1 MRMLV
6 LCGLFALALLAPAK
20 AAVIYLS
27 PAQQQVGVSDSVS
40 VDVFVT
46 GLAGEIVSGW
56 DLNLLFDDSILQ
68 LSDVFFDL
76 ANFADDP
83 VLDALYDSSAVGG
96 NISSFLVSFL
106 TDADL
111 LLRQAEPVRL
121 MSISFLALTDGVSL
135 INFGTDPDYELNV
148 TGLDGLSLDLA
159 ARGACIGVG
168 QGQCGTDIPAPST
181 LWLLGLALLLPLQ
194 RRFAPR

>member
-1 MRMLV
+1 MRMLL
-6 LCGLFALALLAPAK
+6 LCGLLALTLMFPVK

-27 PAQQQVGVSDSVS
+27 PAQQQVAVSDSVA

-46 GLAGEIVSGW
+46 GLAGEVVSGW

-68 LSDVFFDL
+68 FSDVFFDL

-83 VLDALYDSSAVGG
+83 MLDVLYDSSAVGG
-96 NISSFLVSFL
+96 NINSFLVSFL
-106 TDADL
+106 SDADL
-111 LLRQAEPVRL
+111 LLKQTEPVRL
-121 MSISFLALTDGVSL
+121 MSISFLALTDGISL

-148 TGLDGLSLDLA
+148 TGLDGLSLQLA

-194 RRFAPR
+194 RRFALR

>member
-6 LCGLFALALLAPAK
+6 LCGLFVMALLVPAK

-46 GLAGEIVSGW
+46 GLAGEVVSGW

-68 LSDVFFDL
+68 FSDVFFDL

-83 VLDALYDSSAVGG
+83 VQDALYDSSTVGG

-106 TDADL
+106 SDADL
-111 LLRQAEPVRL
+111 LLRQTEPVRL

-148 TGLDGLSLDLA
+148 TGLDALSLQLA